1 MNPIFCFLFM
11 KMENCENL
19 IPAML
24 VDLLKAYGVDDMRM
38 EWSMS
43 GKQKGQPLTLTL
55 RWQPELK
62 EGRRKSPST
71 RRHER
76 ERSLQYFEKR
86 RRMAR
91 DIKKEDEDEE
101 NTTDYDIVN
110 GRTDDDLTMD
120 IKKEMKR
127 QARLK

>member
-1 MNPIFCFLFM
+1 
-11 KMENCENL
+11 MEYERE
-19 IPAML
+19 A
-24 VDLLKAYGVDDMRM
+24 
-38 EWSMS
+38 E
-43 GKQKGQPLTLTL
+43 KGQPLTLTL

-91 DIKKEDEDEE
+91 EIDEDKMKMMK
-101 NTTDYDIVN
+101 TPQ
-110 GRTDDDLTMD
+110 TM
-120 IKKEMKR
+120 I
-127 QARLK
+127 L